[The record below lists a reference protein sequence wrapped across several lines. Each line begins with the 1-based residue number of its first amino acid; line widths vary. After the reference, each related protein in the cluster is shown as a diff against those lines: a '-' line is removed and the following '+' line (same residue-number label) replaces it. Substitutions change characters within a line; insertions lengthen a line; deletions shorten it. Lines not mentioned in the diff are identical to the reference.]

1 LKKRLFLLS
10 VAIAV
15 MLFLCVKGYCQ
26 ERKGNAFQ
34 DFQLKLEQDLQ
45 EGIHVS
51 QYFLTLTRS
60 SGTFVVLP
68 RHELE
73 KIWSNL
79 VSEEI
84 NRITGQDLELFFSE
98 LEGDTSSTDK
108 KWSLFNRKKGRTSH
122 LKEQKSR
129 LLKDLH
135 SRLEQITEEIN
146 LPNRWILKMYLSSL
160 NLDSLTLSTIPSM
173 FIQSPNS
180 VLANWIY
187 PQVMQ
192 LYYLPRLESA
202 YEDAVKVF
210 LYGSRNETGFLEQ
223 VQDCLAAM
231 EMEELQL

>member
-1 LKKRLFLLS
+1 
-10 VAIAV
+10 

-26 ERKGNAFQ
+26 ERKGNAF
-34 DFQLKLEQDLQ
+34 DNFQLKLAQDLQ

-60 SGTFVVLP
+60 CGAFVVLP

-73 KIWSNL
+73 NIWSNL
-79 VSEEI
+79 VSGEI
-84 NRITGQDLELFFSE
+84 NRITGQHLEQFFGE

-108 KWSLFNRKKGRTSH
+108 RWSLFNRKKGKTSH
-122 LKEQKSR
+122 LKEQKYR

-135 SRLEQITEEIN
+135 RRLEKITEEIN
-146 LPNRWILKMYLSSL
+146 LPNPLLLKMYLSSL

>member
-15 MLFLCVKGYCQ
+15 MLFLCAKGYCQ

-45 EGIHVS
+45 EGTQVS
-51 QYFLTLTRS
+51 HSFLTFTRS
-60 SGTFVVLP
+60 CGTFVVLP

-73 KIWSNL
+73 NIWSYL

-84 NRITGQDLELFFSE
+84 NRITGQDLEQFFSE

-108 KWSLFNRKKGRTSH
+108 KWSLFNSKKDRTSQ
-122 LKEQKSR
+122 LKKQKYR
-129 LLKDLH
+129 LLEDLH
-135 SRLEQITEEIN
+135 SRLERITEEIN
-146 LPNRWILKMYLSSL
+146 LPNSWILKMYLSSL

-173 FIQSPNS
+173 LIQSPNS
-180 VLANWIY
+180 LLANWIY

-192 LYYLPRLESA
+192 LYYLPKLESA
-202 YEDAVKVF
+202 YQRTVNRF
-210 LYGSRNETGFLEQ
+210 LYGSQSETGFLEQ
-223 VQDCLAAM
+223 VKSSLAVT
-231 EMEELQL
+231 EMEKLQL